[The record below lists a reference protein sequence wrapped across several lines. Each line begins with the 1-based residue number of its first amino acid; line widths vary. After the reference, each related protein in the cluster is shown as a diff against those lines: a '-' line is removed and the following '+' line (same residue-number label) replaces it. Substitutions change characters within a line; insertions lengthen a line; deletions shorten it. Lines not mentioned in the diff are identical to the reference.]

1 MFKIIIKLYRIIEKL
16 DGEKSK
22 KNKLI
27 SYKIGEKI
35 KLLLLQLL

>member
-1 MFKIIIKLYRIIEKL
+1 MFKIIITLYRIIEKL